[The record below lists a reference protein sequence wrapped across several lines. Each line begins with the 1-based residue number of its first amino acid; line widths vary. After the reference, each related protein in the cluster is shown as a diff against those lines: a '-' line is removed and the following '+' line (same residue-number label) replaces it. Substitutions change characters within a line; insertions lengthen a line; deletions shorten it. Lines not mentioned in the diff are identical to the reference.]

1 MSDTT
6 SGPNRPTDEE
16 ILRSAPAGS
25 VGKEAQVGVFVLI
38 GLISFILVL
47 FWMTDPATLRGRYML
62 VTQVDHAG
70 GVRKGDPIQ
79 MQGINIGRVNSFEML
94 PDDRVVITM
103 EVEGEWLI
111 PEGSRTIMGESGL
124 FGGRALEIIRGTGPG
139 VYAEGDTIAGEGASS
154 SGLLGSVDALSAQ
167 AESVLG
173 SIDQMLNAETV
184 GSFQGSARELEALL
198 TELSSVTQE
207 QRGALADLTAS
218 LTSAAASMDE
228 VATGAGP
235 DIQSA
240 VARADSAMAM
250 LTATS
255 ESLDGAV
262 ASLSTIL
269 GRMERGEGT
278 LGRLSTDESLYVTM
292 NTAAATL
299 QSLLED
305 LQANPS
311 KYINISIF

>member
-6 SGPNRPTDEE
+6 KGSTRPTDEE

-25 VGKEAQVGVFVLI
+25 VGREAQVGVFVLV
-38 GLISFILVL
+38 GLISFLVVL

-62 VTQVDHAG
+62 VTEVSHAG

-79 MQGINIGRVNSFEML
+79 MQGINIGRVNKFEML
-94 PDDRVVITM
+94 GDERVVITM
-103 EVEGEWLI
+103 EIEGEWQI
-111 PEGSRTIMGESGL
+111 PVGSRTVMGESGL
-124 FGGRALEIIRGTGPG
+124 FGGRNLEIVRGGGPG
-139 VYAEGDTIAGEGASS
+139 QYAEGDTILGEGASS

-173 SIDQMLNAETV
+173 SLDQMLNAETV
-184 GSFQGSARELEALL
+184 GSMQGSARELEALL
-198 TELSSVTQE
+198 TELSAVTQE
-207 QRGALADLTAS
+207 QRGALSELTQS
-218 LTSAAASMDE
+218 LSSAAAGLDE
-228 VATGAGP
+228 VASGAGP

-250 LTATS
+250 LNATS
-255 ESLDGAV
+255 ASLDVAV
-262 ASLSTIL
+262 SSLSTIL

-278 LGRLSTDESLYVTM
+278 LGRLSVDESLYVSM

-299 QSLLED
+299 QALLED